1 VGRITLFQHSKDAVE
16 HKAGQVIFNRGDP
29 AEHLYVVVDGE
40 IQIEING
47 TVVGTVHPGEAFGEM
62 ALIDRVPRSA
72 TAVARVDSHVVS
84 VDQKRFLFMVA
95 ETPNFALQVMGTMGD
110 RLRAL
115 NDRLV
120 E

>member
-1 VGRITLFQHSKDAVE
+1 VGRITLFQHSNDAVE
-16 HKAGQVIFNRGDP
+16 FKAGEVIFRKGDP
-29 AEHLYVVVDGE
+29 AEHLHIVIDGE
-40 IQIEING
+40 VQIEING

-72 TAVARVDSHVVS
+72 TAIAKVDSHVVAI
-84 VDQKRFLFMVA
+84 DKKRFLFMVSD
-95 ETPNFALQVMGTMGD
+95 TPNFALQIMGTMAD

>member
-1 VGRITLFQHSKDAVE
+1 VGRITLFQHSQDAVE
-16 HKAGQVIFNRGDP
+16 YKAGQVIFHKGDP
-29 AEHLYVVVDGE
+29 AQHLHVVIDGQ
-40 IQIEING
+40 IQIEIDG

-62 ALIDRVPRSA
+62 ALIDGVPRSA
-72 TAVARVDSHVVS
+72 TAVALVDSRAVAI
-84 VDQKRFLFMVA
+84 DQKRFLFMVA
-95 ETPNFALQVMGTMGD
+95 ETPNFALQVMGTMAD